1 MRGGPSGDL
10 YIFLSLTPHPIFQR
24 EGADLYCRVPISMT
38 TAALGG
44 DFEVP
49 TIGGDRA
56 KVKIPEGT
64 QSGKRF
70 RLQSKG
76 MSVLRSKTRGDMYV
90 QVAVETPQ
98 KLTKRQKELLA
109 EFEKE
114 SSKETH
120 PESSGFFA
128 KMREFF
134 E

>member
-1 MRGGPSGDL
+1 
-10 YIFLSLTPHPIFQR
+10 
-24 EGADLYCRVPISMT
+24 
-38 TAALGG
+38 
-44 DFEVP
+44 
-49 TIGGDRA
+49 
-56 KVKIPEGT
+56 
-64 QSGKRF
+64 
-70 RLQSKG
+70 
-76 MSVLRSKTRGDMYV
+76 MSVLRSKAHGDMYV